1 MFGQIG
7 MGALSDRIGR
17 EWAWG
22 ASCLGSAISCA
33 ALLALEGAPTQWLLY
48 VMVISQGVLGYGM
61 TALMGPIVMEIFQG
75 KSFGSIFGVVT
86 MAVMAGGAVGPW
98 VTGVIHDQTGSYRV
112 AFALALA
119 CCLLSSIAIW
129 LAAPR
134 KVRLVQGRI
143 KCA

>member
-1 MFGQIG
+1 
-7 MGALSDRIGR
+7 
-17 EWAWG
+17 
-22 ASCLGSAISCA
+22 
-33 ALLALEGAPTQWLLY
+33 
-48 VMVISQGVLGYGM
+48 MVISQGVLGYGM

-86 MAVMAGGAVGPW
+86 IAVMAGGAVGPW
-98 VTGVIHDQTGSYRV
+98 VTGVIHDQTGSYRI

-143 KCA
+143 KRS